1 MLVKASFLSFFVHL
15 STSYYDEIGG
25 TSAIFICDD
34 GMQCIPEADQN
45 ERIAFYANHN
55 IGWVARPPHS
65 SSPEGFKRAGKFK
78 KASKWV
84 FSLHFDE
91 MQCSSLLTRFNNFS
105 MNYGLQ
111 LSLKLEKFLAQLEE
125 QGAEDNGDD
134 YLEDQAMRMAQEEM
148 YEESGKKWKPRCA
161 NGKSLRVGEIILIID
176 SDTVV
181 PEVCFEYPLF
191 VRKLADVDR

>member
-1 MLVKASFLSFFVHL
+1 MQTYARQGKFPIFLYTSL
-15 STSYYDEIGG
+15 STSHDDELGG

-84 FSLHFDE
+84 FSLPIE
-91 MQCSSLLTRFNNFS
+91 QLTDAIHNFS

-111 LSLKLEKFLAQLEE
+111 LSLKLEKFLAQLEA
-125 QGAEDNGDD
+125 QDAGDNGDD
-134 YLEDQAMRMAQEEM
+134 CLEDQAMRMAQEEM

-161 NGKSLRVGEIILIID
+161 SGKSLRVGEIILIID

-181 PEVCFEYPLF
+181 PEVCFGYPFL
-191 VRKLADVDR
+191 